1 MYLVTVFDRDVIT
14 RKPVHGIAAA
24 KATANHLAN
33 FHRATA
39 TVRKAGESKPV
50 YTARPNVGDAGIGRG
65 GFFGSDTMAMIRGST
80 HTATLGSSGYRVGGS
95 GAEERWAEEQE
106 RKAIERMRSKR
117 NPHGGRMSTAGWGTV
132 PAAPRVPGHSWQA
145 RFPGARAEWRLM
157 DGRGSPTGWTVEQ
170 SSESA
175 PCVVH
180 GPGGFRAEA
189 SLPYNARSIVA
200 ERVVKANPRP
210 AKRNPVSVAFAPYA
224 RGIDVVVNGRVV
236 EKWATRGQLEPRAL
250 ATLETMG
257 VPAADAHRLIRRALA
272 QLREKESAQA
282 AAEEAAR
289 WAAFDRAHRVGL
301 YGARLNPVSVSVRRG
316 RADKTSLAK
325 RALSRNRNPSRVA
338 VAPDWPGSA
347 IYALERA
354 ARQYAQEMAGDWP
367 DPDDI
372 MDRVIDALLPE
383 LDGVEGA
390 PASWQARRDAG
401 QLEAEARAAIRA
413 YYREVPTV
421 GRRANPA
428 RGTRKISR
436 RGRA

>member
-1 MYLVTVFDRDVIT
+1 VELDIT
-14 RKPVHGIAAA
+14 
-24 KATANHLAN
+24 
-33 FHRATA
+33 
-39 TVRKAGESKPV
+39 
-50 YTARPNVGDAGIGRG
+50 
-65 GFFGSDTMAMIRGST
+65 
-80 HTATLGSSGYRVGGS
+80 
-95 GAEERWAEEQE
+95 E
-106 RKAIERMRSKR
+106 RKLYE
-117 NPHGGRMSTAGWGTV
+117 
-132 PAAPRVPGHSWQA
+132 
-145 RFPGARAEWRLM
+145 
-157 DGRGSPTGWTVEQ
+157 
-170 SSESA
+170 
-175 PCVVH
+175 
-180 GPGGFRAEA
+180 EA
-189 SLPYNARSIVA
+189 L
-200 ERVVKANPRP
+200 
-210 AKRNPVSVAFAPYA
+210 F
-224 RGIDVVVNGRVV
+224 
-236 EKWATRGQLEPRAL
+236 
-250 ATLETMG
+250 
-257 VPAADAHRLIRRALA
+257 
-272 QLREKESAQA
+272 REKESAQA